1 MTRGNSN
8 NLCLVFSSSQFYLH
22 NHLSFILYFHRE
34 KLEQGELHD
43 YRVVRF
49 EVVPQSVKVEG
60 RCQCTL
66 FFLGHLSTLVLT
78 QYSLSDLK
86 AVEKD
91 KTCTLP
97 EASGSAAQE
106 IDPSKENEVLFTY
119 SVHWE
124 VSDCYNFKHLITRS
138 WIFIFV
144 GGWAKMN
151 NKSNWKKNVIKV

>member
-1 MTRGNSN
+1 MALEALKRS
-8 NLCLVFSSSQFYLH
+8 NLCLPLFSPSQFYLH

-60 RCQCTL
+60 KYQHTL
-66 FFLGHLSTLVLT
+66 EEFVVVSMLVLT
-78 QYSLSDLK
+78 LCSLSDLK

-106 IDPSKENEVLFTY
+106 IDPSRENEVLFTY

-124 VSDCYNFKHLITRS
+124 VSDCSCGFSHFKHVITLCNPES
-138 WIFIFV
+138 VLKPPKWLCSII
-144 GGWAKMN
+144 A
-151 NKSNWKKNVIKV
+151 